1 MTDIIEQIDADE
13 ATRKE
18 VKVGEYEYFVPKNRS
33 FYSNES
39 ASSILIKLLLLFVRD
54 TEIEMAKGEEQRY
67 FYELDKE
74 MWKLTVTTKQK
85 VVLDETD
92 ILGVEDNYDY
102 AGEPKYY
109 ESVMEIVVLNDDED
123 EDKRVVFFRHV
134 SGDLNFLQEGQIR
147 DNKMIQDLKCEWL
160 NSWFRTDEIQHI

>member
-1 MTDIIEQIDADE
+1 
-13 ATRKE
+13 
-18 VKVGEYEYFVPKNRS
+18 
-33 FYSNES
+33 
-39 ASSILIKLLLLFVRD
+39 
-54 TEIEMAKGEEQRY
+54 
-67 FYELDKE
+67 

-147 DNKMIQDLKCEWL
+147 DNKMIQDLKCE
-160 NSWFRTDEIQHI
+160 